1 MKELSLCC
9 LSGIVD
15 EEDVEKAIGVLE
27 NAAAMEVEGA
37 EEMLKEIKVE
47 NRNVEVMTE
56 EE

>member
-1 MKELSLCC
+1 MKELGLCY
-9 LSGIVD
+9 LSGIVV
-15 EEDVEKAIGVLE
+15 EQDVDKAIGLLE